1 MVKNKEAITNN
12 LKTLVIKAGVQII
25 KRTIETVLTLPLNQ
39 VRQRLKNYHVIL
51 QHLIIKISPKSP
63 KFDVNIHLTQ
73 NHNNLILKI
82 MI

>member
-12 LKTLVIKAGVQII
+12 LKTLVIKARVQII

-63 KFDVNIHLTQ
+63 KFDVNILLTQ